1 MEQTANGGRSLKN
14 YLVGFVLAVIL
25 TAVPFALVAAGELPS
40 AALFA
45 VIAATAI
52 VQVLVHLRYFLHLSL
67 RHTPREN
74 LFALVFAAV
83 LVLIMIGGTLW
94 IMFNTGYR
102 HGM

>member
-1 MEQTANGGRSLKN
+1 MERTANSGRSLKN
-14 YLVGFVLAVIL
+14 YLVGFVLAIIL
-25 TAVPFALVAAGELPS
+25 TAIPFALVAVGELPI

-45 VIAATAI
+45 IIAVSAVA
-52 VQVLVHLRYFLHLSL
+52 QVLVHLRYFLHLSP

-74 LFALVFAAV
+74 IVALVFAAV